1 MKKRYDDSVKQGV
14 LSRVAG
20 GEAVGVIAKATG
32 ISASNIYG
40 WLAKEKGEVLHIQKA
55 NKGAPIEGLSKL
67 SQGVAALAGD
77 AVALQ
82 GEVRRLKNALK
93 RAEEE
98 RDILNASRNSH
109 PCDGRR
115 AATAYFAAQTI

>member
-1 MKKRYDDSVKQGV
+1 MKKRYGETVKQDA
-14 LSRVAG
+14 LSRIAT
-20 GEAVGVIAKATG
+20 GESVGAVAKAMG
-32 ISASNIYG
+32 ISASNIYA
-40 WLAKEKGEVLHIQKA
+40 WLAKEKNKPQNTQKL
-55 NKGAPIEGLSKL
+55 NKPAATEGLSKL

-98 RDILNASRNSH
+98 RDILKK
-109 PCDGRR
+109 
-115 AATAYFAAQTI
+115 ATAYFATQTI